1 MSNINISISG
11 KFRLG
16 DIRHNFADLSKINKL
31 LGYSPKFSFMEGVS
45 EFVKWVR
52 SQEVQVDNYEKSI
65 KELEQ
70 KGLFK

>member
-1 MSNINISISG
+1 MIVRIFDSKPMEMNSI
-11 KFRLG
+11 L
-16 DIRHNFADLSKINKL
+16 
-31 LGYSPKFSFMEGVS
+31 YSPKFSFMEGVS